1 MNRKTR
7 KKLLMD
13 LTILEAAALNVREE
27 IDRVRTDI
35 RADLDQEREV
45 MEL

>member
-13 LTILEAAALNVREE
+13 LTILEAAALNVLEE
-27 IDRVRTDI
+27 IDRVMIEAFVPLFKR
-35 RADLDQEREV
+35 
-45 MEL
+45 

>member
-13 LTILEAAALNVREE
+13 LTILEAAALNVLEE

-35 RADLDQEREV
+35 RADLDHEREAV
-45 MEL
+45 EL

>member
-13 LTILEAAALNVREE
+13 LTILEAAALNVLEE

>member
-1 MNRKTR
+1 MNRKDR

-13 LTILEAAALNVREE
+13 LTVLEAAALNILEE
-27 IDRVRTDI
+27 IDRVRTDV
-35 RADLDQEREV
+35 RADLDREREA

>member
-1 MNRKTR
+1 MNRKDR

-13 LTILEAAALNVREE
+13 LTILEAAALNVLEE

-35 RADLDQEREV
+35 RADLDREREAV
-45 MEL
+45 EL